1 MRQPV
6 PSPDHGGI
14 TAAIGSA
21 AAGAGTLSP
30 GADARYGRATGGG
43 HSTRSRR
50 QT

>member
-1 MRQPV
+1 MRQAM
-6 PSPDHGGI
+6 PSPDQGGCS
-14 TAAIGSA
+14 AAIGSA

-30 GADARYGRATGGG
+30 GTQARYGGAGGG